1 MGTYDTRGGSARH
14 DPMFDQD
21 DHEDD
26 DEYCHCGAFHDADE
40 LDGVCKCC
48 GLTVDPNDGP

>member
-1 MGTYDTRGGSARH
+1 MASKKWSPAQSAPDFSEVDDDYD
-14 DPMFDQD
+14 
-21 DHEDD
+21 ED

-48 GLTVDPNDGP
+48 GLSVDPNDGT